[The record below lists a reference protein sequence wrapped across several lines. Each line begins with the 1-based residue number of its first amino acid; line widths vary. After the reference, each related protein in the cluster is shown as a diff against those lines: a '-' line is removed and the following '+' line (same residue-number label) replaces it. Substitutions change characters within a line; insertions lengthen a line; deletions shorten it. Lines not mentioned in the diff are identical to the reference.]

1 MHNNSEWMFTRNRI
15 LRSAGQ
21 AENHIHWWEN
31 VSAGGGIPT
40 VASSVKAFNVMDR
53 WLAAIEAD
61 KSGAPHEVKVAR
73 NRPPEAHDM
82 CTIDG
87 QDYVWTP
94 GSICDA
100 KFTYTGLIRMTAGG
114 PNTND
119 VQGQLKPLNRADYN
133 VTFTDAQWAR
143 LQNAFPQGVCDYSEG
158 VGQQPPTAPW
168 LDFSAGP
175 GGTPPTTT

>member
-1 MHNNSEWMFTRNRI
+1 SH
-15 LRSAGQ
+15 
-21 AENHIHWWEN
+21 
-31 VSAGGGIPT
+31 
-40 VASSVKAFNVMDR
+40 
-53 WLAAIEAD
+53 EA
-61 KSGAPHEVKVAR
+61 KVAR

-87 QDYVWTP
+87 QDHAWVP

-100 KFTYTGLIRMTAGG
+100 EFTYTGLIRMTAGG

-119 VQGQLKPLNRADYN
+119 VLKCQLKPLNRANYN

-143 LQNAFPQGVCDYSEG
+143 LQNAFPQGVCDYSKDG

-168 LDFSAGP
+168 LDFSSGP
-175 GGTPPTTT
+175 GGTPLGPPPESH